1 MFTDH
6 FHMTDQP
13 FSEPAPTDHLLR
25 DDRISQ
31 ALARLDFFA
40 NFGTVSV
47 LTGTTG
53 VSKSST
59 LRLFIHGLNPSK
71 FFPVYVHT
79 TQVRAQSLLKI
90 VLDALGQDP
99 PKWGKDRLFI
109 QIINHAK
116 RSDQTTLLVFDEAHL
131 IPQEGLT
138 DLRLLVS
145 SGLDETPK
153 IKILLAGQ
161 DSLNQ
166 RLASPDLIDLA
177 QRVCV
182 RAHLKPFSIDQTR
195 AYIDFRLKVVGA
207 KPDLFD
213 DDAKSLIHDCSGGF
227 PRQINNYAIASLLLA
242 ASKGLQRVS
251 ETLVKDAI
259 PETKRP

>member
-6 FHMTDQP
+6 FHLSAQP
-13 FSEPAPTDHLLR
+13 FSEPAPTEHILR
-25 DDRISQ
+25 DERISQ

-40 NFGTVSV
+40 NFGIISI

-71 FFPVYVHT
+71 FIPVYVHT
-79 TQVRAQSLLKI
+79 SQVRAQSLLKLI
-90 VLDALGQDP
+90 LHALGQTP
-99 PKWGKDRLFI
+99 PPWGKDRLFL
-109 QIINHAK
+109 QILNHAK
-116 RSDQTTLLVFDEAHL
+116 RNDQTTLLVIDEAHL
-131 IPQEGLT
+131 IGLDALT

-161 DSLNQ
+161 DALNQ
-166 RLASPDLIDLA
+166 HLAAPDLIDLS

-182 RAHLKPFSIDQTR
+182 RAHLKPFSLDQTK
-195 AYIDFRLKVVGA
+195 AYIDFRLHVVGA
-207 KPDLFD
+207 KSDLFD

-227 PRQINNYAIASLLLA
+227 PRQINNYAIAALLMA
-242 ASKGLQRVS
+242 ASKGLHRVS
-251 ETLVKDAI
+251 DSIVKEAI

>member
-6 FHMTDQP
+6 FHLSAQP
-13 FSEPAPTDHLLR
+13 FSEPAPTEHILR
-25 DDRISQ
+25 DERISQ

-40 NFGTVSV
+40 NFGIVSL
-47 LTGTTG
+47 LTGTAG

-71 FFPVYVHT
+71 FIPVYLHT
-79 TQVRAQSLLKI
+79 TQVRAQSLLKLI
-90 VLDALGQDP
+90 LDALGQIP
-99 PKWGKDRLFI
+99 PPWGKDRLFL
-109 QIINHAK
+109 QILNHAK
-116 RSDQTTLLVFDEAHL
+116 RNDQTTVLVVDEAHL
-131 IPQEGLT
+131 IGLDGLI

-161 DSLNQ
+161 DPLNQ
-166 RLASPDLIDLA
+166 HLAVPELIDLS

-182 RAHLKPFSIDQTR
+182 RAHLKPLSIDQTK

-213 DDAKSLIHDCSGGF
+213 DEAKALIHDCSGGF
-227 PRQINNYAIASLLLA
+227 PRQINNYAIAALLLA
-242 ASKGLQRVS
+242 ASKGVQRIS
-251 ETLVKDAI
+251 ETIVKDAI